1 MATKAMSTSAPEHA
15 RHYLADY
22 EAYSYGQRIAWG
34 TLAHSWRDAAPLDP
48 ERLLQ
53 RLRAQAAQ
61 RHGVDSEDIRI
72 RSVSRL

>member
-1 MATKAMSTSAPEHA
+1 MSTSAPERA

-22 EAYSYGQRIAWG
+22 EAYSFGQRVAWG
-34 TLAHSWRDAAPLDP
+34 TLAHTWAEPAPLDP
-48 ERLLQ
+48 ERLLG

-61 RHGVDSEDIRI
+61 RHGVDSSEIRI

>member
-1 MATKAMSTSAPEHA
+1 MSTSAPERA

-22 EAYSYGQRIAWG
+22 EAYSYGQRIGWG
-34 TLAHSWRDAAPLDP
+34 TLAHSWHGAPLDP

-53 RLRAQAAQ
+53 QLRMQAAQ
-61 RHGVDSEDIRI
+61 RHGVDSDDIRI

>member
-1 MATKAMSTSAPEHA
+1 MCTSAPEPA

-22 EAYSYGQRIAWG
+22 DAYSFGQRVAWG
-34 TLAHSWRDAAPLDP
+34 TLAHSWDSGEPLDP
-48 ERLLQ
+48 VRLLQ

-61 RHGVDSEDIRI
+61 RHGVDSDDIRI